1 MFPYLERFQRV
12 GARDLGALQDA
23 LQELMK
29 RDPGAPRHSLIRTIR
44 PILARGVAFSLL
56 EGEPPFGEPLSEVRK
71 NDDILHNVF
80 ASFAAITL
88 LYKHFGS
95 PNSDN
100 SELLDVPPIALDKI
114 FRWIDFMHPMHGCI
128 RGLYPL
134 DGSLSEVTPVCSI
147 LGSILY
153 CGRPYVAR
161 FVDQH
166 QPRIIP
172 LVLDLW
178 LAYPAYLRGMTR
190 HVSSAQFISEAIVG
204 LFHILLPRVTQS
216 SPLLSAELTRL
227 VGGHLSRVPRCIDAQ
242 TRFMLRAGSTVE
254 GSTWNVHFVA
264 ARRVLVYCDL
274 SGVRIGRDLLE
285 SVMSGARVCL
295 QSPGAAQPRVAACTA
310 VELLTDI
317 VVDPRHTRQTVRA
330 LNEGVLGYMLEH
342 CVALQSEEG
351 IQRLARHLQDSF
363 WCPAVLRAFRRG
375 CDSMAL
381 PGALSNISQKYANL
395 RTLVNRFDL
404 YWKLYT
410 AFCEEKAWKRVS
422 WCHALC
428 DNHDY
433 EVKPCACG
441 DVFYCSV
448 ECQRAHWV
456 AEHRYT
462 CTYRTTGVLRSD
474 GALKVEDVIFVGHC
488 AKAAID
494 RHADWLGDELTA
506 RARAEPGMQFC
517 VRVDFTSEERRDTE
531 LGWSADAQR
540 SRESSP
546 DNPMTSRDAYGC
558 RISMW
563 SMESPI
569 VDIPD
574 PTYKHQ
580 IAVEVSIAVGRNRFT
595 QVLPFAH
602 ELTRADVEDDDDE
615 APEEASVARS

>member
-23 LQELMK
+23 LQELMQ
-29 RDPGAPRHSLIRTIR
+29 RDPGSPRHSLIRTIE

-100 SELLDVPPIALDKI
+100 SEILDVPPIALDKV
-114 FRWIDFMHPMHGCI
+114 FRWIDFMHPMHGYI
-128 RGLYPL
+128 RGLYLP
-134 DGSLSEVTPVCSI
+134 DGGLSEVTPVCSI

-166 QPRIIP
+166 QPRIIT

-178 LAYPAYLRGMTR
+178 LAYPAYMRGKTR
-190 HVSSAQFISEAIVG
+190 HVSSAQFISEAILG
-204 LFHILLPRVTQS
+204 LFHILLPRATQS
-216 SPLLSAELTRL
+216 SPLLTAELTRL

-242 TRFMLRAGSTVE
+242 TRLMLRAGTAVE
-254 GSTWNVHFVA
+254 GSTWNVHFGA
-264 ARRVLVYCDL
+264 ARRVLVYGDL

-285 SVMSGARVCL
+285 SVIYGARACL
-295 QSPGAAQPRVAACTA
+295 QNSDVAQSRVAAYTA
-310 VELLTDI
+310 VNLLTDI
-317 VVDPRHTRQTVRA
+317 MVDPRHMRHTVRV
-330 LNEGVLGYMLEH
+330 LDEGIIGYMLDH
-342 CVALQSEEG
+342 CVAMQNDGG
-351 IQRLARHLQDSF
+351 IRRLARHLQDSF
-363 WCPAVLRAFRRG
+363 WCPSVLRAFRRG

-395 RTLVNRFDL
+395 GALVNRFDL
-404 YWKLYT
+404 YWELYT

-422 WCHALC
+422 WCHASC
-428 DNHDY
+428 ENRDY

-474 GALKVEDVIFVGHC
+474 GALKVEDVIFLGHC

-494 RHADWLGDELTA
+494 RHADWLGDELIA

-517 VRVDFTSEERRDTE
+517 VRVDFTSEDLRETE
-531 LGWSADAQR
+531 LGWSADVQQP
-540 SRESSP
+540 REALP
-546 DNPMTSRDAYGC
+546 DDPMTSRDAYGC

-563 SMESPI
+563 SVESPV

-580 IAVEVSIAVGRNRFT
+580 IAVEASITVGTKRFT

-602 ELTRADVEDDDDE
+602 ELTRAHVEDDE
-615 APEEASVARS
+615 ALEEASVARS